1 MAVQAHHIH
10 WDEDLRNML
19 LAALEARG
27 ATIVA
32 HELMPAH
39 KQFVFGEDVPAGA
52 TVSEFIG
59 VLAQRVV
66 NNAKG
71 PVDVIA
77 INEIRIDELDI
88 HRLHYVFVE
97 QTD

>member
-1 MAVQAHHIH
+1 MAMQAQHIH
-10 WDEDLRNML
+10 WDDDLRDMF
-19 LAALEARG
+19 LAALVARG

-39 KQFVFGEDVPAGA
+39 KQFVFGEDVPADA
-52 TVSEFIG
+52 TVSDFIG
-59 VLAQRVV
+59 ALAQRVV

-71 PVDVIA
+71 PVDVVTIS
-77 INEIRIDELDI
+77 EIRIDELDI
-88 HRLHYVFVE
+88 HRLHYVVVE